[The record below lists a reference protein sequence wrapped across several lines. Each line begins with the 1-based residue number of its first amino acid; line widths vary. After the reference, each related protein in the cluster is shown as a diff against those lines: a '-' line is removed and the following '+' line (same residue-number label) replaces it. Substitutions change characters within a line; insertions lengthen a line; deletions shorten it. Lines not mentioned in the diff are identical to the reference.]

1 MVYYKKRSN
10 QPAIAG
16 FTDIKRIEME
26 LEKYIHKTIL
36 NKFEFYNYGH
46 ALEIL
51 YEAFPTEWNELQECL
66 LRLQL
71 SLDDIRTSG
80 GNESPIPRKFDD
92 VLYPYGW
99 REIRISGDLTV
110 KKYPRRSVQRR
121 GHFADQPYETETIE
135 GYIDGH
141 NIDFIK
147 NRVAFDLEWNSKDQ
161 TFDRDLL
168 AMRTYFDCGLI
179 DVGIIATRAESLNEI
194 FKQEKD
200 GRGQA
205 LIKKY
210 GASTTWIGKLIY
222 RLDSRRNGGCPILA
236 IGIGKECV
244 EGYGRFSEYHRKLT
258 EIHRGKEI

>member
-1 MVYYKKRSN
+1 M
-10 QPAIAG
+10 G
-16 FTDIKRIEME
+16 FD
-26 LEKYIHKTIL
+26 KYMDEDIL

-51 YEAFPTEWNELQECL
+51 HDAFEEEWKELQDCFR
-66 LRLQL
+66 RLKL
-71 SLDDIRTSG
+71 TLADIKKAG
-80 GNESPIPRKFDD
+80 GNESPIPKKFDEI
-92 VLYPYGW
+92 LYPYGW
-99 REIRISGDLTV
+99 REIRISGDLIV
-110 KKYPRRSVQRR
+110 KKYPRQTVQRR
-121 GHFADQPYETETIE
+121 GRFAEKPFETETIE

-141 NIDFIK
+141 NIDFLK

-179 DVGIIATRAESLNEI
+179 DVGVIVTRAEELNEI

-200 GRGQA
+200 ENGQL

-210 GASTTWIGKLIY
+210 GASTTWMGKLIY

-236 IGIGKECV
+236 VGIRKECI
-244 EGYGRFSEYHRKLT
+244 EGYGRLNKYYNKLT
-258 EIHRGKEI
+258 AVYGREEI